1 MFAMEKLER
10 FIIDPDST
18 LLMVIDIQEKLCKA
32 MDPEILASTVSNVS
46 ILLEAA
52 REFNIPILVTEQ
64 YPAGLGTTLPE
75 LKEAAA
81 TSPLEKVSFS
91 CCGDKGILAGIAESG
106 RKTIIV
112 TGMETHICVL
122 QTVLDLLKKGY
133 YVQIVNDAVISRK
146 KGNWRLGLS
155 LASSAG
161 ALISSTETI
170 LFQLLKQAGTP
181 EFKKLSK
188 LVR

>member
-1 MFAMEKLER
+1 MEQLDR
-10 FIIDPDST
+10 FFIEPEST

-32 MDPEILASTVSNVS
+32 MDQEVLANTTANVS
-46 ILLEAA
+46 ILIEAA
-52 REFNIPILVTEQ
+52 REFSIPVLITEQ
-64 YPAGLGTTLPE
+64 YPAGLGSTLLE
-75 LKEAAA
+75 LKEKTAA
-81 TSPLEKVSFS
+81 TPLEKMSFS
-91 CCGDKGILAGIAESG
+91 CCGNEGILAKIAESG

-133 YVQIVNDAVISRK
+133 HVQVVNDAVISRK
-146 KGNWRLGLS
+146 KGNWRLGLN

-161 ALISSTETI
+161 AIISSTETI
-170 LFQLLKQAGTP
+170 LFQLLQQAGTSA
-181 EFKKLSK
+181 FKKLSR

>member
-1 MFAMEKLER
+1 MEHLDR
-10 FIIDPDST
+10 FFIAPDST

-32 MDPEILASTVSNVS
+32 MDPEILAAKTGNVS

-52 REFNIPILVTEQ
+52 RELTIPVIVTEQ
-64 YPAGLGTTLPE
+64 YPAGLGATLPE

-81 TSPLEKVSFS
+81 TVPLEKMSFS
-91 CCGDKGILAGIAESG
+91 CCGDEEIVAKIADSG
-106 RKTIIV
+106 RKKIIV

-122 QTVLDLLKKGY
+122 QTVLDLLQKGY
-133 YVQIVNDAVISRK
+133 HVHVASDTVISRK
-146 KGNWRLGLS
+146 KENWRLGL
-155 LASSAG
+155 AMAAAAG

-170 LFQLLKQAGTP
+170 LFQLLNRAGTP

>member
-1 MFAMEKLER
+1 MENLDR
-10 FIIDPDST
+10 FFIDPGST
-18 LLMVIDIQEKLCKA
+18 LLMVIDVQEKLCKA
-32 MDPEILASTVSNVS
+32 MDPEILTVKKGNIS

-52 REFNIPILVTEQ
+52 REFNIPVLVTEQ
-64 YPAGLGTTLPE
+64 YPAGLGATLPE

-81 TSPLEKVSFS
+81 TIPLEKMSFS
-91 CCGDKGILAGIAESG
+91 CCGDEGILARITESG
-106 RKTIIV
+106 RRKIIV

-122 QTVLDLLKKGY
+122 QTVLELLKKGY
-133 YVQIVNDAVISRK
+133 HVHVASDAVLSRK
-146 KGNWRLGLS
+146 KGNWQIGLA

-161 ALISSTETI
+161 AIISSTETI
-170 LFQLLKQAGTP
+170 LFQLLHRAGTP

>member
-1 MFAMEKLER
+1 MKHLER
-10 FIIDPDST
+10 FNLDAQST

-32 MDPEILASTVSNVS
+32 MDPEILASTTANVS
-46 ILLEAA
+46 ILLEAS
-52 REFNIPILVTEQ
+52 REYNIPVLVSEQ
-64 YPAGLGTTLPE
+64 YPAGLGATIPE

-81 TSPLEKVSFS
+81 ITPLEKMSFS
-91 CCGDKGILAGIAESG
+91 CCGDEGIVAKIAGSG

-122 QTVLDLLKKGY
+122 QTVLDLLKNGY
-133 YVQIVNDAVISRK
+133 DVQVVSDAVISRK
-146 KGNWRLGLS
+146 KGNWRIGLS
-155 LASSAG
+155 LAAAAG

-170 LFQLLKQAGTP
+170 LFQLLQRAGTA

>member
-1 MFAMEKLER
+1 MNHLER
-10 FIIDPDST
+10 FTIDAEST
-18 LLMVIDIQEKLCKA
+18 LLMVIDIQDKLCKA
-32 MDPEILASTVSNVS
+32 MDPEILARTTSNVS

-52 REFNIPILVTEQ
+52 REFNIPVLITEQ
-64 YPAGLGTTLPE
+64 YPAGLGSTIAE

-81 TSPLEKVSFS
+81 VTPLEKMSFS
-91 CCGDKGILAGIAESG
+91 SCGDEDILAKIAESG

-133 YVQIVNDAVISRK
+133 EVQVVNDAVISRK
-146 KGNWRLGLS
+146 KGNWRIGLT
-155 LASSAG
+155 LAESAG

-170 LFQLLKQAGTP
+170 LFQLLQRAGTA